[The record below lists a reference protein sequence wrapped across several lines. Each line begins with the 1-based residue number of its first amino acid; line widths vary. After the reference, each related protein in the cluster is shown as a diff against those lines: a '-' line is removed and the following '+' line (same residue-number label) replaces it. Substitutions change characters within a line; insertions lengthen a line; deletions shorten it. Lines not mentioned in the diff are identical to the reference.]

1 MRGEIRNQRTT
12 RSMLRKGYPLILG
25 ALVFVMA
32 ACGQSQQASTS
43 GSVPAGTPGPP
54 ESKVL
59 KIGVDGLPDFSNEGC
74 YKWANDLKSK
84 YGIDAQIVDLGS
96 TVGPFRALVAGD
108 VDMLVDTDAP
118 GISLIMQG
126 NDLRMIAAADRSSDY
141 VLLSTPDI
149 KKPSDLIGKKV
160 GTQGPASAS
169 QTLAK
174 AALKY
179 AKVDT
184 SKVNFVQ
191 VGGTSARI
199 AAMISGQIQAG
210 AAHAPDAYNARDKS
224 GLNVLLPMASVL
236 PTYEFHLLWA
246 KQSWLSAHPNLAQI
260 AVNVFVD
267 STRWE
272 ADNKQGYLDLS
283 KQNVEGLTDQERS
296 DAYDLFKRVNYFA
309 VNGGMDTASIKS
321 TISLEQEV
329 GGLPSSG
336 VPDPSQWADASY
348 VNRYLA
354 ANGKR

>member
-1 MRGEIRNQRTT
+1 
-12 RSMLRKGYPLILG
+12 MLLASVVVIL
-25 ALVFVMA
+25 A
-32 ACGQSQQASTS
+32 ACGQSPSTASSGTS
-43 GSVPAGTPGPP
+43 GTPGAP

-59 KIGVDGLPDFSNEGC
+59 KIGVDGLPDFSNEGTD
-74 YKWANDLKSK
+74 KWAMDLKAK
-84 YGIDAQIVDLGS
+84 YGIDAQIIDLGS

-108 VDMLVDTDAP
+108 VDVLVDTDAP
-118 GISLIMQG
+118 GVSLIMQG

-174 AALKY
+174 AALKH
-179 AKVDT
+179 AGLDT
-184 SKVNFVQ
+184 SKIDFVQ

-199 AAMISGQIQAG
+199 AAMVSGQIQAG
-210 AAHAPDAYNARDKS
+210 AAHAPDAYNAQDKS
-224 GLNVLLPMASVL
+224 GLNILLPMAQVL
-236 PTYEFHLLWA
+236 PTYEFHILWA
-246 KQSWLSAHPNLAQI
+246 KQSWLSSHPNLAQI

-272 ADNKQGYLDLS
+272 ADNKQGYIDLS
-283 KQNVEGLTDQERS
+283 KQNVEGLTDDERS
-296 DAYDLFKRVNYFA
+296 KAYDLFKKVNYFA
-309 VNGGMDTASIKS
+309 LNGGMDIASIRS
-321 TISLEQEV
+321 TIAVEQET
-329 GGLPSSG
+329 GGLPASG
-336 VPDPSQWADASY
+336 VPDPSKWADASY